1 MDNTVALT
9 CHFENTPSTVTHISL
24 ILSIFLIQNSA
35 KANDRVQLDIKE
47 HVSKSLI
54 FMEKTTTTTTTTKFT
69 MFGYKEFW
77 DTLYRHNGNFDFGVK
92 LSKRIFL
99 YGMTS
104 SFFLDA

>member
-1 MDNTVALT
+1 MFQNL
-9 CHFENTPSTVTHISL
+9 
-24 ILSIFLIQNSA
+24 LSSW
-35 KANDRVQLDIKE
+35 KKTT
-47 HVSKSLI
+47 
-54 FMEKTTTTTTTTKFT
+54 TTTTTTTTKFT

-104 SFFLDA
+104 SFFFRCMTFYQKTISFVDSYQSQHHHLRKARVGRAKNVLGEHVSV